1 MKRKSKVEAL
11 RTWLATE
18 QKVQSDY
25 QEMKDANETLENKVK
40 ALEEYIELLK
50 KQSKKEKKNV
60 GIEGSEAIALGNPSD
75 QSARE

>member
-25 QEMKDANETLENKVK
+25 QEMTDANRALESKVK
-40 ALEEYIELLK
+40 ELEDHIELLK

-60 GIEGSEAIALGNPSD
+60 GVEGSEAIPLGNPSD